1 MIAGVGTENYIFVS
15 LVTFSES
22 NIL

>member
-1 MIAGVGTENYIFVS
+1 MIADVGIENYIFVS
-15 LVTFSES
+15 LVTFSEF